1 MFGYKRLRRS
11 IPVGEEVRSNNT
23 SSSSCPNLPM
33 MEQYSPK
40 ITGLPESTKQSPSK
54 GKRISFDLLPGSSP
68 NDWKETNN
76 VRWTIQRSV
85 SVLLGFFSILWATC
99 MTLMFIEFHSLDP
112 LGIFWSSPMIT
123 RSNAVPNAVGALA
136 SSTTP
141 TENERRMLR
150 PFLSGPSLLGS
161 SLQSARSI
169 PLPLPKEKVS
179 VVVMNYG
186 RPRMIRE
193 STMMSTLLSHPNVD
207 EVLLLHAN
215 PKTAFEFVH
224 PKVVNIDATAQNE
237 EMGLSLRFYFCQLAK
252 NEWVLHVDD
261 DMEFTTAALNELLI
275 EYSRNPKRIV
285 GRFGRNLVPGGNSFN
300 GYSST
305 STHKAS
311 EVVLTKFM
319 AMERGLCSAFFD
331 YAHLLYDIVLQDGEG
346 PLWNGEDI
354 FMSLVANHLYRSTS
368 TEGTFNNYAMDWL
381 DVWQASD
388 SLKDYS
394 NGKMDISGGMEGLR
408 FWSWQWWDSVLRR
421 NRHYSYRGSLWKTAK
436 KRLAGLANV
445 GKLRRPLTV
454 TVTHPSAVA

>member
-1 MFGYKRLRRS
+1 MVGSKRLRTS
-11 IPVGEEVRSNNT
+11 IPFVAMEEFRASI
-23 SSSSCPNLPM
+23 PHLPM
-33 MEQYSPK
+33 MEQYSQQPSVAAE
-40 ITGLPESTKQSPSK
+40 PTKQSPSK
-54 GKRISFDLLPGSSP
+54 GKRISFDLLPVSSP
-68 NDWKETNN
+68 NNDWKESNS
-76 VRWTIQRSV
+76 VRWTIQRSI
-85 SVLLGFFSILWATC
+85 SVLLGFFSIIWATC

-112 LGIFWSSPMIT
+112 LGIFWSTPMIT
-123 RSNAVPNAVGALA
+123 RPNAAVALA
-136 SSTTP
+136 STTK
-141 TENERRMLR
+141 TAESESRMLR

-161 SLQSARSI
+161 SLQSARAI
-169 PLPLPKEKVS
+169 PLPLPKEKFS

-193 STMMSTLLSHPNVD
+193 SSMMRTLLSHPNVD

-252 NEWVLHVDD
+252 NEWVLHIDD

-285 GRFGRNLVPGGNSFN
+285 GRYGRNLAPSDNSFN

-305 STHKAS
+305 STHRAT

-368 TEGTFNNYAMDWL
+368 TDASFNNYAMDWL

-388 SLKDYS
+388 ALKDYD
-394 NGKMDISGGMEGLR
+394 NGKMDISGGMKGLR

-445 GKLRRPLTV
+445 GKIRRAQTV
-454 TVTHPSAVA
+454 TAAQPAVVA